1 MPHTTPC
8 LGQLRNRLG
17 LVGHDLRRQWEHV
30 TLTLALTLALALTLT
45 LTLALALA
53 LSLTLTLT
61 RWEHVKKRVNLF
73 TDVEVVSQP

>member
-17 LVGHDLRRQWEHV
+17 LVGHDLRRQWEH
-30 TLTLALTLALALTLT
+30 AT

-53 LSLTLTLT
+53 LALTTTLTLTLT